1 MCWCD
6 HMLLWFCYVFVS
18 VSLRRSNVCACA
30 SVFFLPPFSLPYPPS
45 PLSPTHPPYLP
56 SPTHLHPLSPSSP
69 SLLTLPPTHPP
80 SYPPTLL
87 TGNCSGRTV
96 ARLHPRRCELLRKH
110 NPILPHHYPL
120 PCTGCGRG
128 CGGWRAGVPGG
139 GGCHGDSDGV
149 VPEGLHQEESSGG
162 QPAHHVGDMGGQH
175 GRRVQAR

>member
-1 MCWCD
+1 MCLC
-6 HMLLWFCYVFVS
+6 LC
-18 VSLRRSNVCACA
+18 
-30 SVFFLPPFSLPYPPS
+30 FLPPTLLPPLPSLPTLPYPPS
-45 PLSPTHPPYLP
+45 LPTLPYP
-56 SPTHLHPLSPSSP
+56 PSSP
-69 SLLTLPPTHPP
+69 ISLLTFPPHPP

-110 NPILPHHYPL
+110 DPILPHHYAL